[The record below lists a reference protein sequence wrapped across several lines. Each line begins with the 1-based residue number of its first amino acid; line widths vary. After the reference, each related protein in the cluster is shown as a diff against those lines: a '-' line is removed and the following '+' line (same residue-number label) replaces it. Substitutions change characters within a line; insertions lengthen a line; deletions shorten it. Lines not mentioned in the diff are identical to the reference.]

1 MILVQDQ
8 LKDQSEVRIDIE
20 DRGYQFGDGVYEVV
34 RIYNGQYFGMDEHL
48 ERLER
53 SAKEIQM
60 TLPYPIELLKT
71 RLEKLAEAN
80 DINDG
85 HVYLQITRGVAE
97 RTHQFPTNP
106 APFLVAYARKS
117 PRPLNKMREG
127 ITAITTEDIRWLRC
141 DIKSLNLLGNVLGK
155 QKAMDAKCDESIFI
169 RSNDVV
175 TEGSSTNVYI
185 VKNDEIFTHPANNFI
200 LNGIT
205 RKVVLE
211 LAEEVGIPVH
221 EKTFNKQQLM
231 DADEVI
237 ISSTTMEV
245 TPVILIDSKEVGT
258 GQPGKVARTL
268 QEKFNER
275 IAELQHVK
283 N

>member
-34 RIYNGQYFGMDEHL
+34 RVYNGQYFGMDEHL
-48 ERLER
+48 VRLER

-60 TLPYPIELLKT
+60 SLPYPIEVLKR
-71 RLEKLAEAN
+71 RLEILAEAN
-80 DINDG
+80 DIEDG

-97 RTHQFPTNP
+97 RTHQFPLQP
-106 APFLVAYARKS
+106 APLLVAYARKS
-117 PRPLNKMREG
+117 PRPLSKMKKG
-127 ITAITTEDIRWLRC
+127 VTAITTEDIRWLRC

-169 RSNDVV
+169 RNEVV

-185 VKNDEIFTHPANNFI
+185 VKNGEIWTHPANNFI

-205 RKVVLE
+205 RQVILE
-211 LAEEVGIPVH
+211 LAKEEGITVH
-221 EKTFNKQQLM
+221 EETFNKNDLM
-231 DADEVI
+231 HAEEVI

-245 TPVILIDSKEVGT
+245 TPVISIDGKPVSNGI
-258 GQPGKVARTL
+258 PGKVARTL

-275 IAELQHVK
+275 IAQLQRVK

>member
-34 RIYNGQYFGMDEHL
+34 RIYNGQYFGMEEHL
-48 ERLER
+48 IRLER
-53 SAKEIQM
+53 SAREIQM
-60 TLPYPIELLKT
+60 TLPYSIELLKE
-71 RLEKLAEAN
+71 RLEKLAKAN
-80 DINDG
+80 DIRDG

-97 RTHQFPTNP
+97 RTHQFPLQQ

-117 PRPLNKMREG
+117 PRPLSKMKDG

-155 QKAMDAKCDESIFI
+155 QKAMDTKCDESIFI
-169 RSNDVV
+169 RNDIV

-185 VKNDEIFTHPANNFI
+185 VKNGEIWTHPANNFI

-205 RKVVLE
+205 RQVVLDIAKE
-211 LAEEVGIPVH
+211 TGITVH
-221 EKTFNKQQLM
+221 EETFTKNELM

-245 TPVILIDSKEVGT
+245 TPVISIDGT
-258 GQPGKVARTL
+258 QVSNGEPGKVARTL

-275 IAELQHVK
+275 IAQLQRVK